1 MPHDVIRY
9 AFKSLPKR
17 TGPQGL
23 GKRLDALLEAI
34 DDSGERAEMRARLLE
49 AKAARNGGA

>member
-17 TGPQGL
+17 VGAQSL
-23 GKRLDALLEAI
+23 GKRVEELLAAI
-34 DDSGERAEMRARLLE
+34 DDPKERAEMRSRLLT
-49 AKAARNGGA
+49 AKAAKNGKA